1 VRIEQGNGAKG
12 RYAMPSPVLLQRLRT
27 WWGIARA
34 QGTMLEGG
42 WLIPGLNSVEPFSAR
57 RQNRAV
63 HESAL
68 VARIDNRVSSAR

>member
-1 VRIEQGNGAKG
+1 
-12 RYAMPSPVLLQRLRT
+12 
-27 WWGIARA
+27 
-34 QGTMLEGG
+34 MLEGG